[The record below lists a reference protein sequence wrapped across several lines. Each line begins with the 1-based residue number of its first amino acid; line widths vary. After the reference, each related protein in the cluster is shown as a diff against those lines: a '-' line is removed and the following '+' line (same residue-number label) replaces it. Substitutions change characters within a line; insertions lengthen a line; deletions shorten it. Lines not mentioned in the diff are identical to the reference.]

1 VQTDAGKVLASP
13 KKMSARFAVAGFYPL
28 CGVFRFMTLPASG
41 TIFHDSEGALPKGL
55 YSR

>member
-1 VQTDAGKVLASP
+1 MQTDAGKVLASP